1 LKVTILQSC
10 FQLSTFN
17 FQLSTNMKITE
28 LYEIYKQ
35 YPSITTDTRNHIA
48 NSIFFALK
56 GENFDGN
63 TYIGQALEKDCA
75 YAIGDDP
82 NLPKNNHRIIPVENV
97 LQTLQELARFHR
109 RTLKIPVI
117 GITGSNGKTT
127 TKELIAAI
135 LSSKYNVL
143 YTQGNLNNHI
153 GVPLT
158 LLSMTKK
165 HDIAVVEMGANHPG
179 EIEELAA
186 IAEPD
191 YGLITNVGKAHLEG
205 FGSFENVIKTK
216 SELYHFIERTGGKI
230 FINQDNPY
238 LNAVPVSAKK
248 FYYGTQPEIPVG
260 REPMCSPLY
269 GKIIE
274 SDSPFLVLKW
284 FIGKQ
289 DYKVKTQLIG
299 NYNFENV
306 LAAVAIG
313 IYFNIEPDKICEALT
328 NYSPQNNRS
337 QLLETSKNHL
347 IIDAYNANPT
357 SMLASLENFSKMKT
371 SPKAV
376 ILGDM
381 KELGKESASEHQK
394 ILDFIDK
401 NQFERVFLCGEIFSG
416 LSKRKYLSFG
426 KCRTLFPHVDQLIEH
441 LKNEELKGYYILIK
455 GSRGIKLEKVID
467 SL

>member
-1 LKVTILQSC
+1 MDEVPHCVRNDARHSERSEEPNPNL
-10 FQLSTFN
+10 
-17 FQLSTNMKITE
+17 TNMKITE
-28 LYEIYKQ
+28 LYKIYKQ
-35 YPSITTDTRNHIA
+35 HPVITTDTRKCA
-48 NSIFFALK
+48 PYSMFFALK

-63 TYIGQALEKDCA
+63 DYVEQALEQGCA
-75 YAIGDDP
+75 YAVGDNP
-82 NLPKNNHRIIPVENV
+82 ELPKNNHRIIPVKNV
-97 LQTLQELARFHR
+97 LHTLQELARFHR
-109 RTLKIPVI
+109 RTLQIPVI

-127 TKELIAAI
+127 TKELIAAV

-158 LLSMTKK
+158 LLSMTEK
-165 HDIAVVEMGANHPG
+165 HDIAVIEMGANHPG
-179 EIEELAA
+179 EIAELAA
-186 IAEPD
+186 ISEPN

-216 SELYHFIERTGGKI
+216 SELYHFLGKTEGKI

-238 LNAVPVSAKK
+238 LNAVPVDAEK

-260 REPMCSPLY
+260 HEPMCSPLY

-274 SDSPFLVLKW
+274 SDSPFLTLKW
-284 FIGKQ
+284 FIGQ
-289 DYKVKTQLIG
+289 QGYEVKTQLIG

-306 LAAVAIG
+306 LAAAAIG
-313 IYFNIEPDKICEALT
+313 TYFKIEPDKICEALI

-347 IIDAYNANPT
+347 IVDAYNANPT
-357 SMLASLENFSKMKT
+357 SMLASLENFSKMR
-371 SPKAV
+371 SPHKAI

-381 KELGKESASEHQK
+381 KELGKDSVSEHQK
-394 ILDFIDK
+394 ILDLIDK
-401 NQFERVFLCGEIFSG
+401 TQFEKVFLCGEIFSD
-416 LSKRKYLSFG
+416 LSKGKYPSFS
-426 KCRTLFPHVDQLIEH
+426 HVEQLVED
-441 LKNEELKGYYILIK
+441 LKNEDLKGYYILIK

-467 SL
+467 YL

>member
-1 LKVTILQSC
+1 
-10 FQLSTFN
+10 
-17 FQLSTNMKITE
+17 MRITE

-35 YPSITTDTRNHIA
+35 YPSITTDTRNHID

-63 TYIGQALEKDCA
+63 TYIGKALEQGCA
-75 YAIGDDP
+75 YAIGDDL
-82 NLPKNNHRIIPVENV
+82 NLPKNNPRIIPVKNT

-109 RTLKIPVI
+109 RTLQIPVI
-117 GITGSNGKTT
+117 GITGTNGKTT
-127 TKELIAAI
+127 TKELIAAV

-158 LLSMTKK
+158 LLSMTKN
-165 HDIAVVEMGANHPG
+165 HDMAVIEMGANHPG
-179 EIEELAA
+179 EIAELAA
-186 IAEPD
+186 IAEPN

-216 SELYHFIERTGGKI
+216 SELYRFLEKTGGKI

-238 LNAVPVSAKK
+238 LNA
-248 FYYGTQPEIPVG
+248 IPVDAEKIYYTRG
-260 REPMCSPLY
+260 E
-269 GKIIE
+269 IIE
-274 SDSPFLVLKW
+274 PDSPFLTLKY
-284 FIGKQ
+284 FIDKQ
-289 DYKVKTQLIG
+289 SYEVKTQLIG

-306 LAAVAIG
+306 LAAVATG
-313 IYFNIEPDKICEALT
+313 IYFDVEPGKICEALT

-347 IIDAYNANPT
+347 IVDAYNANPT
-357 SMLASLENFSKMKT
+357 SMLASLENFSKMRS
-371 SPKAV
+371 SPKAI

-381 KELGKESASEHQK
+381 KELGKDSVSEHQK

-401 NQFERVFLCGEIFSG
+401 SPFEKVFLCGEIFSG
-416 LSKRKYLSFG
+416 LSSKGKYFS
-426 KCRTLFPHVDQLIEH
+426 FPHVDQLVEY
-441 LKNEELKGYYILIK
+441 LKDEDLKGYYILIK
-455 GSRGIKLEKVID
+455 GSRSIKLEKVID
-467 SL
+467 YL